1 MITTFSVDT
10 TNLGKDF
17 LNQLKSLFPNKK
29 IEIQVVEAD
38 ATEYI
43 KSSSE
48 NVKRLDRALERLEKM
63 EGYIEVKPSDLERWD
78 KFYLI
83 LKPLKI
89 TNNGSE
95 KIQSLLLESEI

>member
-63 EGYIEVKPSDLERWD
+63 EGYIEVKPSDLER
-78 KFYLI
+78 
-83 LKPLKI
+83 
-89 TNNGSE
+89 
-95 KIQSLLLESEI
+95 